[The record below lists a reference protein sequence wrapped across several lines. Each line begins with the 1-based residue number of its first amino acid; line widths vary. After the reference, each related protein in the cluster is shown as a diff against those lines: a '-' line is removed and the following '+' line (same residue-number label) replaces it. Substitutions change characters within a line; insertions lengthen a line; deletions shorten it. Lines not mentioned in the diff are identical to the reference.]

1 MSKIKVLLI
10 DDHAVMRMGLVSLL
24 GISDEIEV
32 VGDAGDGE
40 SGIAKALETKPDVA
54 IVDLM
59 MPKMDGAE
67 TTQKL
72 LEKIPTIKVLILT
85 SYSSADGIAHALKSG
100 ALGVTIKTADAEELI
115 SAIKTVAKGRQSIPS
130 DIKRLLSEDPPV
142 PTLSM
147 RQTEILQSITRGL
160 SNADIAKELGL
171 SVGMVKLHV
180 NALLTKIGAANRAEA
195 VAIAL
200 RKHLLKI

>member
-115 SAIKTVAKGRQSIPS
+115 SAIKTVAKGKQSIPS
-130 DIKRLLSEDPPV
+130 DIRRLLSEDPPV